1 MLTNLDFH
9 LQTGNLGYKTGLSF
23 TNGDSWVTNGILG
36 LLFTVKDFKSKYA
49 KEIRSLAGL
58 DSTPQLIVYVID
70 KDSKAVKGFD
80 TREDLNSVEDIVG
93 ICMNIPG
100 GKRGTDYTATV
111 SIHMQNN
118 PFDDEGDLE
127 GTNEN

>member
-1 MLTNLDFH
+1 M
-9 LQTGNLGYKTGLSF
+9 
-23 TNGDSWVTNGILG
+23 
-36 LLFTVKDFKSKYA
+36 
-49 KEIRSLAGL
+49 
-58 DSTPQLIVYVID
+58 
-70 KDSKAVKGFD
+70 
-80 TREDLNSVEDIVG
+80 G

>member
-1 MLTNLDFH
+1 MRQSRKHGVDKKRHLGKQKGVDAVQAELMELFLD
-9 LQTGNLGYKTGLSF
+9 LIQEGNLGLH
-23 TNGDSWVTNGILG
+23 
-36 LLFTVKDFKSKYA
+36 LL
-49 KEIRSLAGL
+49 L

-70 KDSKAVKGFD
+70 KDSKAVKGSD